1 LNLVTWEQRVLA
13 GDPKFEASQDL
24 PDFPYARFA
33 ESLGLAGVRVNR
45 PDQVGPAWDELLA
58 ANRPGLFEA
67 YLDPN
72 VAPIPPHISM
82 EQAKNFLSSIFKGD
96 AEALGF
102 VKRVAKDV
110 AAGYIP
116 AKK

>member
-1 LNLVTWEQRVLA
+1 M
-13 GDPKFEASQDL
+13 
-24 PDFPYARFA
+24 
-33 ESLGLAGVRVNR
+33 
-45 PDQVGPAWDELLA
+45 
-58 ANRPGLFEA
+58 
-67 YLDPN
+67 DPN

-102 VKRVAKDV
+102 VKRVAKDM
-110 AAGYIP
+110 AAGYLP